1 MKEENSIIDTYM
13 SMGNMF
19 GGGSTPDTSEL
30 FRKILE
36 TANETIDFNTNSLIY
51 HKLLQ
56 LSKFVEEKIKES
68 KPGIDDVIWM
78 KTIEGQ
84 MGKMTLESA
93 QKLIKHNL
101 VLAEADKDF
110 KLQPAV
116 AHNIVQISKS
126 LGFKFQESKVPA
138 ELDYSSLFQKF
149 KYLTNYER
157 TPSQNS
163 HIPIAE
169 DPAID
174 NENIFG

>member
-1 MKEENSIIDTYM
+1 MKEENSIINDYM
-13 SMGNMF
+13 SYTGGLNSSTMSEMF
-19 GGGSTPDTSEL
+19 KQILDT
-30 FRKILE
+30 
-36 TANETIDFNTNSLIY
+36 AHETIDFNTNSLIY
-51 HKLLQ
+51 HKLQQ
-56 LSKFVEEKIKES
+56 LYKFVEEKISDS

-78 KTIEGQ
+78 QTIQGQ
-84 MGKMTLESA
+84 IGKMTLESA

-110 KLQPAV
+110 KLQPGV

-126 LGFKFQESKVPA
+126 LGFKFQESKVPSD
-138 ELDYSSLFQKF
+138 LDYSSLFQKF

-157 TPSQNS
+157 FPSNNS

>member
-1 MKEENSIIDTYM
+1 MKEENSIIDAYM
-13 SMGNMF
+13 GMAGGLNSKTMSEMF
-19 GGGSTPDTSEL
+19 RQILDT
-30 FRKILE
+30 
-36 TANETIDFNTNSLIY
+36 AHETIDFNTNSLIY
-51 HKLLQ
+51 HKLQQ
-56 LSKFVEEKIKES
+56 LNKFVEEKINES
-68 KPGIDDVIWM
+68 KPGIDDVVWM
-78 KTIEGQ
+78 QTIEGK

-110 KLQPAV
+110 KLQPVV

-126 LGFKFQESKVPA
+126 LGFKFQESKVPSD
-138 ELDYSSLFQKF
+138 LDYSTLFHKF
-149 KYLTNYER
+149 KYLTDYKR

>member
-13 SMGNMF
+13 SK
-19 GGGSTPDTSEL
+19 GGLNSLATSEL
-30 FRKILE
+30 FKGILE

-51 HKLLQ
+51 HKLQQ
-56 LSKFVEEKIKES
+56 LNKFVEEKIKES
-68 KPGIDDVIWM
+68 KPGINDVIWM

-93 QKLIKHNL
+93 RQLIKNNL

-110 KLQPAV
+110 KLQTTV

-126 LGFKFQESKVPA
+126 IGFKFQESKVPA
-138 ELDYSSLFQKF
+138 DLDYSSLFRKF

-157 TPSQNS
+157 ALSQNS
-163 HIPIAE
+163 HIPITE

-174 NENIFG
+174 IENIFG

>member
-1 MKEENSIIDTYM
+1 MKEENSIMDAYM
-13 SMGNMF
+13 SYTGGLNSSTMTEMF
-19 GGGSTPDTSEL
+19 KQILDTSH
-30 FRKILE
+30 
-36 TANETIDFNTNSLIY
+36 ETIDFNTNSLIY
-51 HKLLQ
+51 HKLQQ
-56 LSKFVEEKIKES
+56 LNKFVEEKIKES

-78 KTIEGQ
+78 QTIEGK

-93 QKLIKHNL
+93 QFLIETNL
-101 VLAEADKDF
+101 RLAEASKEF
-110 KLQPAV
+110 KLDSTV
-116 AHNIVQISKS
+116 AHNIGQVSKS
-126 LGFKFQESKVPA
+126 LGFKFQESKVPT

-149 KYLTNYER
+149 KYLTDYKR

>member
-1 MKEENSIIDTYM
+1 MGMAGGLNSKTMSEMFRQILDT
-13 SMGNMF
+13 
-19 GGGSTPDTSEL
+19 
-30 FRKILE
+30 
-36 TANETIDFNTNSLIY
+36 AHETIDFNTNSLIY
-51 HKLLQ
+51 HKLQQ
-56 LSKFVEEKIKES
+56 LNKFVEEKINES
-68 KPGIDDVIWM
+68 KPGIDDVVWM
-78 KTIEGQ
+78 QTIEGK

-110 KLQPAV
+110 KLQPVV

-126 LGFKFQESKVPA
+126 LGFKFQESKVPSD
-138 ELDYSSLFQKF
+138 LDYSTLFHKF
-149 KYLTNYER
+149 KYLTDYKR

-163 HIPIAE
+163 HIPIDE